1 MVKGVG
7 KGGGDGGTGQLASQ
21 STQLH
26 AGVFFYIYRTN
37 SINFINSDKL
47 QRNYKFFKKCSCL
60 QLDLY

>member
-26 AGVFFYIYRTN
+26 AGVFFYTYIRTY
-37 SINFINSDKL
+37 SINFINSEK
-47 QRNYKFFKKCSCL
+47 RSNYKFFKKCSCL
-60 QLDLY
+60 